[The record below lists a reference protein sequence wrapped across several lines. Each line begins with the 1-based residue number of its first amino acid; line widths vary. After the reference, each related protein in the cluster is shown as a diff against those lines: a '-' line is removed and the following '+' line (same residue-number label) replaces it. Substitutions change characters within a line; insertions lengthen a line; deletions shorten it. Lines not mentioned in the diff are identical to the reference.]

1 MNSYININIK
11 AKDSIILTPQPE
23 TLTQVPGAPRWFIL
37 RVWFPLDLLR
47 RGLPNPV
54 QLSGSFHPDLFLLSP
69 EPALSPATVYRLPPI
84 HPTWR
89 LGRPLDLG
97 YPVIRLLTSPW
108 SPPRSFLRL
117 LGLSTSIV
125 PAASRIL
132 MSVWILSTSIVCSV
146 CVATSLPVIIF
157 LMALDSAARSRSK
170 PYFPRNSTT
179 SRSRFWFAEKS
190 VQRVSARHHSFP
202 SNASTSCSK
211 RRSSTPSSY

>member
-89 LGRPLDLG
+89 LGRHLDLG

-108 SPPRSFLRL
+108 SPPRSFPSSSRPFHFHCSCCFENIDVCVDSFHFHRL
-117 LGLSTSIV
+117 LCLCGHFLTCYYLPNGSGLCCPVKIKTLLPEELNYVEKQVLIRREIS
-125 PAASRIL
+125 PE
-132 MSVWILSTSIVCSV
+132 SVSKTPQLSLKC
-146 CVATSLPVIIF
+146 
-157 LMALDSAARSRSK
+157 LD
-170 PYFPRNSTT
+170 
-179 SRSRFWFAEKS
+179 ELL
-190 VQRVSARHHSFP
+190 
-202 SNASTSCSK
+202 
-211 RRSSTPSSY
+211 